1 METKKVTITWLH
13 ASEGMYLTQ
22 AGDINIKERY
32 FAVAIALGKNDSATN
47 WVEITKE
54 QANGYKK
61 QQQAAYDADK
71 SLTDVTKAASA
82 EVPLFKSTKSKKK

>member
-22 AGDINIKERY
+22 AGDVNINERD
-32 FAVAIALGKNDSATN
+32 FAVAIALGKNDSAAN
-47 WVEITKE
+47 WIEITKE
-54 QANGYKK
+54 QTNEYKK
-61 QQQAAYDADK
+61 QQRAAHTASK
-71 SLTDVTKAASA
+71 TLTKVRTAATE